1 MQLIQIDYTT
11 KTANLDF
18 VKSLKKTGFAVIK
31 NHPID
36 QQLIADVFKEWEGF
50 YSSDYKNNYL
60 FNKDTQDGLF
70 PITVSETAVG
80 YNVRDIKEFFHFYE
94 WGQYP
99 RELSDKT
106 KELLRQLCQVAKQL
120 LTWVEDSLPIEL
132 KSTLSEPLTQMI
144 ENSNQTLLR
153 ILHYPPLTGNEEEG
167 AVRASAHA
175 DINLL
180 TVLVA
185 ASQSGLQLQNA
196 NGDWVDVP
204 VDPGMLAINIGD
216 GLQEATQGF
225 YKSTIHR
232 VVNPTGDLKYK
243 SRYSIPL
250 FLHAR
255 PDVVLSQRYTAHEFL
270 TQRLI
275 EIGLK

>member
-1 MQLIQIDYTT
+1 MQLTQIDYTT
-11 KTANLDF
+11 KTASLDF
-18 VKSLKKTGFAVIK
+18 AKSLKETGFAVIK

-36 QQLIADVFKEWEGF
+36 QQLIADVFKEWEVF
-50 YSSDYKNNYL
+50 FTSDYKNNYL
-60 FNKDTQDGLF
+60 YNKETQDGLF

-80 YNVRDIKEFFHFYE
+80 YDVRDIKEFFHFYP

-99 RELSDKT
+99 SELSGKT
-106 KELLRQLCQVAKQL
+106 KELLTQLCQVAKQL

-132 KSTLSEPLTQMI
+132 KLTLSEPLTQMI

-196 NGDWVDVP
+196 NGDWIDVP
-204 VDPGMLAINIGD
+204 ADPGMLAINIGD
-216 GLQEATQGF
+216 GLQEATKGF

-232 VVNPTGDLKYK
+232 VINPTCELIYK

-255 PDVVLSQRYTAHEFL
+255 PDVVLSKRYTAHEFL
-270 TQRLI
+270 QKRLI